1 MAEHAVPAAPCRP
14 AQQLPGWSYPAG
26 REKPMESSEQI
37 APNLE
42 AAQQALEQALDVAC
56 GADLSKVDTGELIRI
71 EETLAIA
78 SKAAKEVVSVRL
90 KRRSRRAP
98 GKEAQDAPIPD
109 DTIEVEAPIAHRIFE
124 DVRGKRWHAFA
135 VQATESMSD
144 RAGLPEEFRQGWLA
158 FESKDELRRVAPIP
172 ENWAEL
178 STDEL
183 RLLCHN
189 ARSAPRRTHPLETGL
204 ENDQPRKS

>member
-1 MAEHAVPAAPCRP
+1 
-14 AQQLPGWSYPAG
+14 
-26 REKPMESSEQI
+26 MESSEQV

-42 AAQQALEQALDVAC
+42 AAQQALEKALDAAC

-71 EETLAIA
+71 EETLSIA

-98 GKEAQDAPIPD
+98 GKETQGKETQAEAIPEGAV
-109 DTIEVEAPIAHRIFE
+109 EVETPIAHRIFE

-135 VQATESMSD
+135 VQASESMSD

-158 FESKDELRRVAPIP
+158 FESRDELRRVAPIP

-178 STDEL
+178 PTDEL

-204 ENDQPRKS
+204 ENDQPRKG

>member
-1 MAEHAVPAAPCRP
+1 
-14 AQQLPGWSYPAG
+14 
-26 REKPMESSEQI
+26 MESPEHI
-37 APNLE
+37 APSLE
-42 AAQQALEQALDVAC
+42 AAQQALEKALDTAC

-90 KRRSRRAP
+90 KRRSRRGG
-98 GKEAQDAPIPD
+98 GKDSGKDAQDAAIPD
-109 DTIEVEAPIAHRIFE
+109 DTVEVEAPIAHRIFE

-135 VQATESMSD
+135 VQASESMSD

-172 ENWAEL
+172 SNWAEL
-178 STDEL
+178 PTDEL

-204 ENDQPRKS
+204 ENDHSRKS

>member
-1 MAEHAVPAAPCRP
+1 
-14 AQQLPGWSYPAG
+14 
-26 REKPMESSEQI
+26 MESPEHV
-37 APNLE
+37 APSVE
-42 AAQQALEQALDVAC
+42 AAQQALEKALDVAC
-56 GADLSKVDTGELIRI
+56 GADLNKVDTGELIRI

-98 GKEAQDAPIPD
+98 AQEAQGEPIPD
-109 DTIEVEAPIAHRIFE
+109 DTAEVESPVAHRIFE

-135 VQATESMSD
+135 VQASDSMSD

-172 ENWAEL
+172 EHWAEL

-189 ARSAPRRTHPLETGL
+189 ARSAPRRTHPLDTGF
-204 ENDQPRKS
+204 EDDQRRKS

>member
-1 MAEHAVPAAPCRP
+1 
-14 AQQLPGWSYPAG
+14 
-26 REKPMESSEQI
+26 MESSEPI
-37 APNLE
+37 APSLE
-42 AAQQALEQALDVAC
+42 AAQQALEKALDVAC
-56 GADLSKVDTGELIRI
+56 GADLNKVDTGELIRI

-98 GKEAQDAPIPD
+98 DKDAQDEPIPD
-109 DTIEVEAPIAHRIFE
+109 TLEVVAPIAHRIFE

-135 VQATESMSD
+135 VQASESMSD
-144 RAGLPEEFRQGWLA
+144 RGGLPEEFRQGWLA
-158 FESKDELRRVAPIP
+158 FESRDELRRVAPIP

-178 STDEL
+178 PTDEL

-189 ARSAPRRTHPLETGL
+189 ARSAPRRTHPLDTGL
-204 ENDQPRKS
+204 EGEQAQKS